1 MRKAVLGIASVAAAA
16 AACLATL
23 VAQRDAAVA
32 QHDVGP
38 RVQAP
43 ARPDDVAAAPASVQE
58 PPAAAV
64 DADVARAAEVQE
76 QALRDAILAI
86 GEDSTVTLDARL
98 ERYRQAVE
106 SARDGAPGAALFANP
121 SMLTEA
127 FLRMPGVQ
135 RELAALGPGARSEE
149 IAHIRR
155 ELGFAEDQIARM
167 QELDDWRE
175 ARWQNG
181 RQYMEERARIS
192 ATFEGDALAEELAH
206 LRERYFAQEAP
217 TLEREEAQGFF
228 RFERPR
234 VFGRN

>member
-1 MRKAVLGIASVAAAA
+1 MR
-16 AACLATL
+16 
-23 VAQRDAAVA
+23 
-32 QHDVGP
+32 
-38 RVQAP
+38 
-43 ARPDDVAAAPASVQE
+43 E
-58 PPAAAV
+58 PPAAAPD
-64 DADVARAAEVQE
+64 DAQRIQEAARAAEAQE

-86 GEDSTVTLDARL
+86 GEDDTVTLDARL

-106 SARDGAPGAALFANP
+106 TARDGAPNAALFATP

-167 QELDDWRE
+167 QELDAWRE
-175 ARWQNG
+175 ARWQHG
-181 RQYMEERARIS
+181 RQYMEERARIR
-192 ATFEGDALAEELAH
+192 ATFEGDALADELAH

-217 TLEREEAQGFF
+217 TLEREEADGFF

-234 VFGRN
+234 VYGRN